1 MSFAAVPRRPARPP
15 RGRRSPLVTTLAIM
29 GALVLLLSLVANL
42 WTEVLW
48 FDQLGFRQVFTTML
62 LWQVVLF
69 VLGAVLMAGAVASSL
84 LIGYRSRTV
93 YAPVDDEQAGLDR
106 YRESLEPL
114 RRLVLIALP
123 AGLALFAG
131 SALAQRWQTVLLFL
145 NREPFGERDPQFG
158 LDIGFF
164 VFTLPLLRLATGFL
178 TAVLVLALLAA
189 VATHYLYGGIRLQA
203 RGARTT
209 KSARRHI
216 ALLAAGLLLVQ
227 AGTYWL
233 DRYSLLTV
241 DGDLITGATYT
252 GVNAVLPAKTILA
265 MIAITVAI
273 LFVVPVVRGTW
284 RLPIY
289 GIALM
294 VVAAIAIG
302 AVYPALI
309 QFATVRPSLQTKESP
324 YLQRNIEATRAAYGL
339 DQVQVEGYA
348 PETIG
353 QSQGLEEDAQT
364 TASIRLLDPTVVA
377 PTYRQLQ
384 RNKTYYNF
392 PDSLDVG
399 RYEIDGEVRDTV
411 IAVRELDLAGLGANQ
426 RNWVNDHTVYT
437 HGFGVVA
444 AYGNQRAPDGDPAFF
459 QSGVP
464 STGALGEYEQR
475 IYFGEMSDQF
485 SIVGGPE
492 GTEPRELDFPTDDT
506 GGSGQANNTFS
517 GDGGPRMGDPL
528 TRLLYAIKFRDQN
541 ILLSDTVNADSQI
554 LYDRTPRERV
564 EKVAPFLTL
573 DGDPYPAVVDG
584 RVKWVVDAYTTT
596 NAYPYSDLQPLE
608 DATTDSLTSTTGGA
622 VVTPQ
627 GEVNYIRNSVKAT
640 VDAYDGSVDLY
651 AWDEDEPIL
660 KAWRSAFPGAV
671 QPLSAIDGAL
681 MTHLRYP
688 EDLFK
693 VQREV
698 LGRYHVT
705 DPGEFFSGQDAWQ
718 VPEEPTARRAA
729 AQQDTQDAAVNQPP
743 YYLTLRMPGQEAPS
757 FSLTSTYIPRSTSEN
772 RSNVLAGFLAVDADA
787 GDRTGE
793 RAEGYGTLRLL
804 QLPRNDTVAGPGQ
817 VQNEFDT
824 DDAANELNIRR
835 QGNASEVINGNL
847 LTLPVGGGLLYVQPV
862 YFRSKGADTSY
873 PLLQRVLVAF
883 GDEVGYA
890 PTLQEALDQVFGGD
904 SGADAG
910 DAGTPGTDP
919 STEPPAQEQDAQ
931 ARLTQALTD
940 AGEALTESQE
950 ALAAQDFTAYGA
962 AQQKLSDAVAA
973 AQAAQDEI
981 SAGTTTP

>member
-15 RGRRSPLVTTLAIM
+15 RGRRSPLATTLVIL

-62 LWQVVLF
+62 LWQGVLF
-69 VLGAVLMAGAVASSL
+69 VVGAALMAGAVASSL
-84 LIGYRSRTV
+84 LIGYRSRPV
-93 YAPVDDEQAGLDR
+93 YAPVDDEQASLDR

-131 SALAQRWQTVLLFL
+131 SALAQRWQTVLLFI

-164 VFTLPLLRLATGFL
+164 VFTLPLLRLTTGFL

-209 KSARRHI
+209 SAARRHI

-233 DRYSLLTV
+233 DRYSLLTE

-252 GVNAVLPAKTILA
+252 GVNAVLQAKTILA

-273 LFVVPVVRGTW
+273 LFIVPVVRGTW

-294 VVAAIAIG
+294 VVAAIVIG

-339 DQVQVEGYA
+339 EDVQVDPFT
-348 PETIG
+348 PETKG
-353 QSQGLEEDAQT
+353 DRNGLAEDAVT
-364 TASIRLLDPTVVA
+364 TASLRLLDPALVSPA
-377 PTYRQLQ
+377 YRQLQ
-384 RNKTYYNF
+384 RNKQYYNF

-411 IAVRELDLAGLGANQ
+411 IAVRELDIGGLSGSQ

-444 AYGNQRAPDGDPAFF
+444 AYGNQRSEDGAPAFF
-459 QSGVP
+459 QQGIP
-464 STGALGEYEQR
+464 SRGALGEFEQR
-475 IYFGEMSDQF
+475 IYFGELARQF
-485 SIVGGPE
+485 SIVGAPE
-492 GTEPRELDFPTDDT
+492 DAEPRELDFPTD
-506 GGSGQANNTFS
+506 GPGASGQAENTFD
-517 GDGGPRMGDPL
+517 GDGGPNVGDPL
-528 TRLLYAIKFRDQN
+528 TRLLYAVKFRDQN
-541 ILLSDTVNADSQI
+541 ILLSDTVNRDSQI

-584 RVKWVVDAYTTT
+584 RVKWIVDAYTTS

-608 DATTDSLTSTTGGA
+608 DATADSLTSTTGGA

-660 KAWRSAFPGAV
+660 KAWRNAFPGAV
-671 QPLSAIDGAL
+671 RPLSEINGPL
-681 MTHLRYP
+681 MSHLRDP

-698 LGRYHVT
+698 LSRYHVT

-718 VPEEPTARRAA
+718 VPEDPTTRATQA
-729 AQQDTQDAAVNQPP
+729 AQGDGVNQPP
-743 YYLTLRMPGQEAPS
+743 YYLTLQMPGQETPA
-757 FSLTSTYIPRSTSEN
+757 FSLTSTFIPRATSEN
-772 RSNVLAGFLAVDADA
+772 RSNVLTGFLAADADA
-787 GDRTGE
+787 GAESGV

-804 QLPRNDTVAGPGQ
+804 QLPRDQAVAGPGQ
-817 VQNEFDT
+817 VQNDFNSEPTVQFD
-824 DDAANELNIRR
+824 LNRLR
-835 QGNASEVINGNL
+835 DGNSDVLLGNL
-847 LTLPVGGGLLYVQPV
+847 LTAPVGGGLLYVQPV
-862 YFRSKGADTSY
+862 YVRSTEGTSY
-873 PLLQRVLVAF
+873 PLLRKVLVAF
-883 GDEVGYA
+883 GGDIGYA
-890 PTLQEALDQVFGGD
+890 DTLDEALDQVFGGD
-904 SGADAG
+904 SGATAG
-910 DAGTPGTDP
+910 DAGTPGA
-919 STEPPAQEQDAQ
+919 EPDGETPAPEEQDAQ
-931 ARLTQALTD
+931 QRLAQALEA

-950 ALAAQDFTAYGA
+950 ALAAQDFTAYGE

-973 AQAAQDEI
+973 ATEAQDEL
-981 SAGTTTP
+981 SAPTPAP